1 MILEVKIK
9 NIFSF
14 DKETTFK
21 FDNVTII
28 NGPNNSGKTSFLKIL
43 DIVSRMVRNDDN
55 FDNIPLNSYAYNKEL
70 CSFEITFTFDNNKYT
85 YGFSC
90 NRKEIVKEYLYCDE
104 LKVFVRDNINKYSFN
119 KKDKRLIKLS
129 NNVSSNRLFISYFED
144 SNYIYLSDAY
154 NFLSINLGVVLSV
167 TSLFDLAFRIYERD
181 SNHELKKYILDFF
194 KKSSINII
202 DYKVSTLLI
211 NGNKAYKTK
220 FKHSSFNKIYIID
233 YGDESLSIRV
243 IFALLPFI
251 LMAIDSNRTL
261 LIDDLDRYLDSNI
274 ISLLIEYFKNEEGQL
289 VFCSHNDY
297 DYGFS
302 EIKLKNT

>member
-70 CSFEITFTFDNNKYT
+70 CNFEITFTFDNNKYT

-104 LKVFVRDNINKYSFN
+104 LKVFVRDNSNKYSFN

-129 NNVSSNRLFISYFED
+129 NNVSSDRLFISY
-144 SNYIYLSDAY
+144 L
-154 NFLSINLGVVLSV
+154 NLYHL
-167 TSLFDLAFRIYERD
+167 I
-181 SNHELKKYILDFF
+181 YIL
-194 KKSSINII
+194 I
-202 DYKVSTLLI
+202 
-211 NGNKAYKTK
+211 
-220 FKHSSFNKIYIID
+220 
-233 YGDESLSIRV
+233 
-243 IFALLPFI
+243 
-251 LMAIDSNRTL
+251 
-261 LIDDLDRYLDSNI
+261 
-274 ISLLIEYFKNEEGQL
+274 
-289 VFCSHNDY
+289 
-297 DYGFS
+297 
-302 EIKLKNT
+302 